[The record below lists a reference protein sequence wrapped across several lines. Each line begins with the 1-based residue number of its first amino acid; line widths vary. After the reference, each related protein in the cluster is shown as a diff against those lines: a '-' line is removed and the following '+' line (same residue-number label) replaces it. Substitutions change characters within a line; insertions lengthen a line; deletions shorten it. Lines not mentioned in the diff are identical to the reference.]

1 MTLFNKSST
10 YSREKGNNS
19 YPTNKKNQGKF
30 PLTQMLGFISDFQ
43 QSVLN

>member
-19 YPTNKKNQGKF
+19 YPTNKKN
-30 PLTQMLGFISDFQ
+30 
-43 QSVLN
+43 